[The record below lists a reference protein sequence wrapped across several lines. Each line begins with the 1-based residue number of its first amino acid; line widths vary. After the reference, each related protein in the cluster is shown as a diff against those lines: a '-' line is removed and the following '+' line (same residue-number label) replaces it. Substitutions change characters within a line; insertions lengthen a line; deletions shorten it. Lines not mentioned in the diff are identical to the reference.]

1 MRGIGAVAVPFERV
15 MRRIE
20 RLHRPVEVARDERD
34 LGLGDGAP
42 CAGDGLPRAESAGRA
57 PQQCFG
63 AAEIAELCHRD
74 AAKRQRRRIVAQGDV
89 VQRAE
94 RITRRERARGGGDQ
108 RVHSNPDTLVTPGRP
123 VAGGKSIS
131 RSTPAKPPQKRGW
144 RARATKGERR

>member
-1 MRGIGAVAVPFERV
+1 

-20 RLHRPVEVARDERD
+20 RLHRPVEAPRDERD

-42 CAGDGLPRAESAGRA
+42 CAGDGLPGAEGAGRA

-89 VQRAE
+89 V
-94 RITRRERARGGGDQ
+94 
-108 RVHSNPDTLVTPGRP
+108 
-123 VAGGKSIS
+123 
-131 RSTPAKPPQKRGW
+131 
-144 RARATKGERR
+144 